1 MMQQQGMMPHP
12 NGMQGSVMQQ
22 GMMQAGV
29 MQAPIV
35 QQGLSQ
41 AGMDGD
47 IKRNM
52 SGGYQNM
59 GMYHPNQN
67 GQMRFAQRQR
77 NLGMQGNGYIPG
89 NQDVPEN
96 DYGSQPN
103 SHANNSQHSTGMLS
117 GLNGYQQRLNSSIPE
132 EDLYAS
138 AVHGSNQFNMYGNVV
153 AGNDQS
159 VAYYAE
165 HQFEQNVE
173 YPKLTS
179 HPSAIHDLHGHNS
192 SPVNQ
197 TSIAADDSLK
207 QDVNHSS
214 PIRRTKA
221 FGNMLDYR
229 SEQAKPRQDSSPGS
243 SKWTSGGPVEE
254 AAPADQIAESFSAMG
269 KPDLGTASS
278 MRSANAISAMHN
290 SQAAPDRPATESSN
304 ARQDDTRSGDT
315 AHGRQPQS
323 FNPASSYYTTL
334 PNGVTILSTI
344 HSPDGDE
351 NEEHHSDD
359 ETVFGSSAE
368 RFQGLSVSNED
379 DDESNFEEEH
389 ENKEADSGRSMGG
402 GMKRLNRTDSHEFL
416 TSAASGRVNM
426 SNAFLIKGR
435 RWGGS
440 TENLRRLTSGMS
452 PANSFE
458 NLAMLNRNSAGP
470 SKLGGP
476 SHESLHHAL
485 LRKSVEEYQAPL
497 GVSEEETDGSGV
509 NGFSDG
515 PTPPG
520 GSSTSS
526 EQSLAAGAVEDLDR
540 HGLHM
545 SDSTNSLRCLQPS
558 ESMTSLSGG
567 IIDLNGLLRCGSQDN
582 FLGAE
587 DDLLMGLAR
596 NGSCDSLNS
605 SALMGCNEVLAGRQA
620 HTAHTMDNR
629 WEW

>member
-1 MMQQQGMMPHP
+1 
-12 NGMQGSVMQQ
+12 
-22 GMMQAGV
+22 
-29 MQAPIV
+29 
-35 QQGLSQ
+35 
-41 AGMDGD
+41 
-47 IKRNM
+47 
-52 SGGYQNM
+52 
-59 GMYHPNQN
+59 
-67 GQMRFAQRQR
+67 
-77 NLGMQGNGYIPG
+77 
-89 NQDVPEN
+89 
-96 DYGSQPN
+96 
-103 SHANNSQHSTGMLS
+103 
-117 GLNGYQQRLNSSIPE
+117 
-132 EDLYAS
+132 
-138 AVHGSNQFNMYGNVV
+138 
-153 AGNDQS
+153 
-159 VAYYAE
+159 
-165 HQFEQNVE
+165 
-173 YPKLTS
+173 
-179 HPSAIHDLHGHNS
+179 
-192 SPVNQ
+192 
-197 TSIAADDSLK
+197 
-207 QDVNHSS
+207 
-214 PIRRTKA
+214 
-221 FGNMLDYR
+221 
-229 SEQAKPRQDSSPGS
+229 
-243 SKWTSGGPVEE
+243 
-254 AAPADQIAESFSAMG
+254 MG

-435 RWGGS
+435 RWGGEQTKLRFQALRS

-582 FLGAE
+582 FLGACKSRGYFGCDCSAGAE

-605 SALMGCNEVLAGRQA
+605 SALMGCNEVLAGRQVRVHRKLA
-620 HTAHTMDNR
+620 KHC
-629 WEW
+629 